1 MKPFLGEAR
10 SVLATVVVGRSEL
23 IGTHGVVQSSVVGVY
38 YVYQRLSTAHVHFT
52 AFTRVLLVRLSSF
65 RTT

>member
-38 YVYQRLSTAHVHFT
+38 YVYH
-52 AFTRVLLVRLSSF
+52 
-65 RTT
+65 